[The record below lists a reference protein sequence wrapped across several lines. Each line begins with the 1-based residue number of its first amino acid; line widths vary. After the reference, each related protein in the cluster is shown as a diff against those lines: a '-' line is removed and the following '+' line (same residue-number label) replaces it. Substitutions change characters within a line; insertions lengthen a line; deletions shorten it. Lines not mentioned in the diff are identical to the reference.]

1 MKPETSLQRILS
13 RIAKIIPQFSLPR
26 YLLEGGIVLLL
37 MIATV
42 VINWKMI
49 KDGLNG
55 NVDLKWH
62 LTWIQHFAKQLSEGI
77 WYPRWLAGTNYGY
90 GSPTF
95 VFYPPLVY
103 YLGSFL
109 QLSGLNTQDVVISLF
124 SLALFLSGLTFYWY
138 GRNKWGTLAALVG
151 ALAYMTTPY
160 LAFDIYWRNG
170 LASIFVQ
177 AWIPLLWWLT
187 ERSLSHSKWRI
198 GLGLCWTIIALT
210 HTPSLLLCTVVWLP
224 YTLFFLLNT
233 SWKAV
238 MGTIFSAGMGLGV
251 ASFYLLPAILEKRF
265 VNIEIMKGVHQG
277 IPATL
282 LGFGLSLFPNNHISR
297 IFLHQSLAII
307 LLMIVAFLGYRP
319 WSVILN
325 KTCYWLFFA
334 LALAFL
340 MSSWSEFIW
349 QASPTLQMVQFA
361 WRLLQIFSFVGAAL
375 CATVV
380 SGILQLRLRYRFLL
394 SLVIMGIL
402 LMNFRYSYQLS
413 RKYITLRNPGRGS
426 IEHLEHIIT
435 ILNDPYTGKLR
446 DVEEY
451 RPLIEGSSSPPVPI
465 IGQPKLSVLKGQATW
480 QIQQWGS
487 YQRIFS
493 VTAETLATIRIR
505 TYSYPAWHLYVN
517 GKSYP
522 LSMAEDGTLA
532 LQLEPGSYQIELRY
546 QWTIALILGVIL
558 SSLSF
563 VALLYPNW
571 QRRT

>member
-13 RIAKIIPQFSLPR
+13 RTAKIIPQFSLPR

-77 WYPRWLAGTNYGY
+77 GYPRWLAGTNYGY

-109 QLSGLNTQDVVISLF
+109 QLSGLNTQDVVICLF
-124 SLALFLSGLTFYWY
+124 SLALFLSGFTFYWY

-177 AWIPLLWWLT
+177 ALIPLLWWLT
-187 ERSLSHSKWRI
+187 ERSLSHAKWRI
-198 GLGLCWTIIALT
+198 GLGLCWTTIALT
-210 HTPSLLLCTVVWLP
+210 HTPSLLLCAAVWLP

-265 VNIEIMKGVHQG
+265 VNIEIMKGVYGG
-277 IPATL
+277 IPGSL
-282 LGFGLSLFPNNHISR
+282 LGSGIPLFSDNHISD
-297 IFLHQSLAII
+297 IFLHQSFVLIV
-307 LLMIVAFLGYRP
+307 LMIIAFVCCRRQSPVLQETRH
-319 WSVILN
+319 
-325 KTCYWLFFA
+325 WLM
-334 LALAFL
+334 LAFPL
-340 MSSWSEFIW
+340 VFMMSAWSEFIW

-361 WRLLQIFSFVGAAL
+361 WRLLQIVSFVGASL

-380 SGILQLRLRYRFLL
+380 SGILQLRLGYRFVL
-394 SLVIMGIL
+394 SLIIVGIL

-413 RKYITLRNPGRGS
+413 RKYITLRNPGRGN

-435 ILNDPYTGKLR
+435 ILNDPYTDKLR

-451 RPLIEGSSSPPVPI
+451 RPLIQGSSSPPVPL
-465 IGQPKLSVLKGQATW
+465 IGQPKLSVLNGQATF
-480 QIQQWGS
+480 QIQKWGS
-487 YQRIFS
+487 YQRMFS

-517 GKSYP
+517 GKSHP
-522 LSMAEDGTLA
+522 LSMAGDGTLA
-532 LQLEPGSYQIELRY
+532 FQLEPGSYQIELRY
-546 QWTIALILGVIL
+546 QWTIALMLGVML

-563 VALLYPNW
+563 VALLYLNW